1 MTTGK
6 INRILVPTDFSETA
20 DQALRYASGLA
31 RALGARLTLVY
42 ADPFVPPIDY
52 TATIGGWD
60 EFSFI
65 NLQARAQDQLR
76 SDAAANIDPSVPYD
90 ISIRVDPPLD
100 GILTE
105 ARASEAELIVMGTHG
120 RTGVRRL
127 IVGSVAEAVMR
138 YANVPVI
145 AVPLHATA
153 SSSIRTIVCPLVDS
167 TPSFDALTFAAQIAP
182 PDARFIVIRATT
194 LEDVTETADDLFAL
208 HKAVPESLAA
218 RCEIKLLGD
227 EHVGDQID
235 GLAKLAHADLIVAA
249 EPAER
254 STSDMLRGTFAAR
267 LVQHSNCPVLT
278 INQLAANAAAR
289 VAENEA
295 QPALV
300 LANR

>member
-6 INRILVPTDFSETA
+6 ISRILVPTDFSETA
-20 DQALRYASGLA
+20 DQALRYASDLA
-31 RALGARLTLVY
+31 RALGAHLTLVY

-76 SDAAANIDPSVPYD
+76 RDAESNIDPAVPYD

-105 ARASEAELIVMGTHG
+105 ARACEAELIVMGTHG

-127 IVGSVAEAVMR
+127 IIGSVTEAVMR
-138 YANVPVI
+138 YAKVPVI

-153 SSSIRTIVCPLVDS
+153 SSSIRTIVCPVIDDV
-167 TPSFDALTFAAQIAP
+167 PRFDALPVAAQIAP
-182 PDARFIVIRATT
+182 PDARFIVIRATS
-194 LEDVTETADDLFAL
+194 LHDVTETADDLFAL

-227 EHVGDQID
+227 EHVGDQVN
-235 GLAKLAHADLIVAA
+235 GLANLARADLIVAA
-249 EPAER
+249 EPADR

-278 INQLAANAAAR
+278 INELAAKAVAR
-289 VAENEA
+289 AERRE
-295 QPALV
+295 QPAPA